1 MTVREF
7 FDIINEDIL
16 FTENINIVI
25 PIDSIK
31 DNFMDCIITDK
42 VMIASG
48 DIRNLYFYF
57 EKCGFTAELDSN
69 DEIIFYDDKDGR
81 TALKSMNGKCY
92 MVY

>member
-16 FTENINIVI
+16 FTEDINIVI

-31 DNFMDCIITDK
+31 ENFMDCIITDK
-42 VMIASG
+42 VMIASC
-48 DIRNLYFYF
+48 DIRDPYFYF

-69 DEIIFYDDKDGR
+69 DEIIFYEDEDER
-81 TALKSMNGKCY
+81 VALKSVDGKCY